1 MINLTQL
8 ELDTLLC
15 RYGAREEFYKIE
27 LLDFYGV
34 KKCDLHLVNGVI
46 NVYGNK
52 IVKRYATLEFK
63 EDNRV
68 DYLNDKLSVSMGIK
82 INNTLRWYSLGVFLM
97 VTPVVEDGICYVNC
111 YDEVISVQQDK
122 IDSPK
127 LFLKGTNYGEVLRYF
142 LISCGITKI
151 NIQATDLVLTADVVC
166 DYTKNKAEWFNYFAE
181 QINYTSLMTDAD
193 GWFVSKKYVE
203 PSPINVTNT
212 YKDDEMSII
221 LGEPSKKMDY
231 YNIPNVIIRTVSH
244 PQIGTLSST
253 YTNTDP
259 TSMFSIQRR
268 HGKKIVDVD
277 TVDNIANQVE
287 LDNLVRKLA
296 FNAVQVEQEVTF
308 ETLNMPTHTV
318 NDVLDLRHKD
328 LRGIFVEQSYI
339 ITLKAGAK
347 MKHVCKR
354 LVRLE

>member
-1 MINLTQL
+1 MNNLTKS
-8 ELDTLLC
+8 ELDALLC
-15 RYGAREEFYKIE
+15 KYGAREEYYKLE
-27 LLDFYGV
+27 LLDYYGS
-34 KKCDLHLVNGVI
+34 KKCDLHLKNGTI
-46 NVYGNK
+46 NVYNDK
-52 IVKRYATLEFK
+52 VIKRYATLEFT
-63 EDNRV
+63 EDDRV
-68 DYLNDKLSVSMGIK
+68 DYLNDKLRVCMGIRMNK
-82 INNTLRWYSLGVFLM
+82 ALKWYSLGVFLM
-97 VTPVVEDGICYVNC
+97 LTPIVEDGICYANC

-122 IDSPK
+122 LDSPK

-181 QINYTSLMTDAD
+181 QINYTSLMTDAN

-203 PSPINVTNT
+203 PSPLNVTNT
-212 YKDDEMSII
+212 YKDNEMSII
-221 LGEPSKKMDY
+221 LGTPRKKMDY
-231 YNIPNVIIRTVSH
+231 YNIPNVITRIVSH
-244 PQIGTLSST
+244 PQLGMLSST

-259 TSMFSIQRR
+259 TSIFSIQRR

-277 TVDNIANQVE
+277 TVDNIANQIE

-318 NDVLDLRHKD
+318 NDILDLRHKD
-328 LRGIFVEQSYI
+328 LIGIFVEQSYS

-347 MKHVCKR
+347 MQHVCKR